1 MFVHFVEFPIFVELG
16 REFYFPLFIRLG
28 ALAGGMDGEAAPLHG
43 EEHGIE
49 LLFQLGFP
57 CVRVVGEHEV
67 VGQAEEKCA
76 VARAHQLFGAFRP
89 RCPRQKGATTI
100 IINTSLAAVA
110 LRDCILLRFFFT
122 QGNFIFSNL
131 VTTI

>member
-76 VARAHQLFGAFRP
+76 VARAHQLLGSLGVLFTNMKWSAAIVVLCEAAAGAI
-89 RCPRQKGATTI
+89 TTQ
-100 IINTSLAAVA
+100 SDA
-110 LRDCILLRFFFT
+110 
-122 QGNFIFSNL
+122 
-131 VTTI
+131 